1 MVVQKCREVLNAEGA
16 AILLLD
22 AERNELYFPYVADV
36 DRAAAA
42 RLTVLRFP
50 ADRGI
55 AGAVLQSGQPV
66 RVDNVATD
74 PRFYSGVDHR
84 TGVTTRALICAPL
97 RTHQGMIG
105 VVQVLN
111 PCGGGPFSDDD
122 LAFLDALAG
131 SVAVAIENAR
141 MYAQLKRQFLA
152 LQQATREHE
161 QLLALRRELEIAR
174 NIQESILPRGFPAF
188 PARTDYDLYA
198 AMIPA
203 REVGGDFYDFFL
215 LDDGR
220 LGIVVG
226 DVSGKGVP
234 AALFMA
240 VSRTLLKSVALAGVS
255 PGDCLRRVNALLC
268 LENSAEMFVTVF
280 YGILNTATGVFD
292 YSNGGHNSPYL
303 LRGDGRVDALE
314 RTGGMVLG
322 ALEHIAYGANRV
334 TLRPGDGLFVFSD
347 GVTEAMNAAGE
358 LFSEDRLQA
367 VLRQVVQRA
376 PEEIIARVVDEV
388 GRHAGGSPQ
397 ADDITGLALRYHG

>member
-1 MVVQKCREVLNAEGA
+1 MARDSSPTASLDLTAHDSAELRLLYELGCAFAARIDLDELSALVVQKCREVLNAEGA

-22 AERNELYFPYVADV
+22 AERHELYFPYVADV

-42 RLTVLRFP
+42 RLAVLRFP

-55 AGAVLQSGQPV
+55 AGAVLQSGQPL
-66 RVDNVATD
+66 RVDDVTAD
-74 PRFYSGVDHR
+74 SRFYSGVDRH

-97 RTHQGMIG
+97 RTRQGIIG

-111 PCGGGPFSDDD
+111 PCAGGHFTNED

-161 QLLALRRELEIAR
+161 QLLAIRRELEIAR
-174 NIQESILPRGFPAF
+174 NIQESILPRDFPPF
-188 PARTDYDLYA
+188 PARSDFDLYA

-220 LGIVVG
+220 LGLVVG

-240 VSRTLLKSVALAGVS
+240 VSRTLLKSVALTGVS
-255 PGDCLRRVNALLC
+255 PGDCLRRVNTLLC
-268 LENSAEMFVTVF
+268 LENSAEMFVTVSMGF
-280 YGILNTATGVFD
+280 
-292 YSNGGHNSPYL
+292 
-303 LRGDGRVDALE
+303 
-314 RTGGMVLG
+314 
-322 ALEHIAYGANRV
+322 
-334 TLRPGDGLFVFSD
+334 
-347 GVTEAMNAAGE
+347 
-358 LFSEDRLQA
+358 
-367 VLRQVVQRA
+367 
-376 PEEIIARVVDEV
+376 
-388 GRHAGGSPQ
+388 
-397 ADDITGLALRYHG
+397 